1 MRQRGSAP
9 AMCHLAMLAKE
20 DKMAETTNCW
30 TEERLEKLRK
40 LWDEGL
46 SISQIG
52 EALGVSR
59 NAIAGKAHRMEL
71 PKRPSPIAKN
81 KAEKKEP
88 VKVAMPKRD
97 LPLRL
102 ELRQLEWSRSK
113 CCWPSGDPKHNG
125 FSFCGA
131 AIVPGKPYCLAHCQE
146 AYTTSRENR

>member
-1 MRQRGSAP
+1 
-9 AMCHLAMLAKE
+9 
-20 DKMAETTNCW
+20 MAETTNSW
-30 TEERLEKLRK
+30 TEDRLDKLRQ

-81 KAEKKEP
+81 KAEKKAPANGPTPE
-88 VKVAMPKRD
+88 RD

-131 AIVPGKPYCLAHCQE
+131 AIVPGKPYCLLHCQE